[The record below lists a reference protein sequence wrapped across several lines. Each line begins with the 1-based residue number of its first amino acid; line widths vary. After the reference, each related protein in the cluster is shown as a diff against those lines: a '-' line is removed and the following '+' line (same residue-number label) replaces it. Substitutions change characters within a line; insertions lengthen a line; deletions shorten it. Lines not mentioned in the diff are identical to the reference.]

1 MAFNAKR
8 AALATRPSLDIS
20 SNHNSAGTFKAKSPK
35 LQDRVAVK
43 RHPGAMRRRRQVFV
57 LRLTPLPGTDP
68 IRSLRRLLKI
78 ALRACGLRCLSV
90 RHDDEGAT

>member
-1 MAFNAKR
+1 MHNAKGV
-8 AALATRPSLDIS
+8 ALATRPPPNDIS
-20 SNHNSAGTFKAKSPK
+20 SNDSAGTFKAKSPK